1 MTIIQHNFNGVSI
14 HQVSNDS
21 ELAGHHV
28 PRGYVNLTEMCK
40 VSGSKKKLADYLRL
54 SSTKEYLEA
63 LKVDMGN
70 PVTGL
75 IVIVQ
80 GSYAGD
86 STLQG
91 TWGHFEVAVDL
102 AKWISPSFR
111 IWANRVLSLVIHG
124 DYKALTPEAQLA
136 AERLNKL
143 WDEIRK
149 HGKETRRK
157 LTDAIASYLERHLEL
172 SDDYANNV
180 YGGATN
186 AMYKAVFG
194 MTAVE
199 LEEFLECK
207 RNHSRDYLDRKCLSA
222 IDRAEEGIC
231 NLIDNR
237 DIEPY
242 LAVKNYQDFFSIKK
256 MFPSK
261 KLEAFD
267 LN

>member
-1 MTIIQHNFNGVSI
+1 MTIIQHDFQNFAI
-14 HQVSNDS
+14 PQTANDS
-21 ELAGHHV
+21 TVAGKFV
-28 PRGYVNLTEMCK
+28 PKGYVNATAMCK
-40 VSGSKKKLADYLRL
+40 ANGKLWGTYWKTQKAQNFSKLVT
-54 SSTKEYLEA
+54 SS
-63 LKVDMGN
+63 
-70 PVTGL
+70 
-75 IVIVQ
+75 VIPNGISAESVIIIQ
-80 GSYAGD
+80 GGD
-86 STLQG
+86 DPTVQG
-91 TWGHFEVAVDL
+91 TWVHPKVAMHL
-102 AKWISPSFR
+102 AMWISDDFAF
-111 IWANRVLSLVIHG
+111 WATDVLLRVVNG

-157 LTDAIASYLERHLEL
+157 LTDAIASYLERHPEL
-172 SDDYANNV
+172 SDDYANGV

-186 AMYKAVFG
+186 ARYKAVFG